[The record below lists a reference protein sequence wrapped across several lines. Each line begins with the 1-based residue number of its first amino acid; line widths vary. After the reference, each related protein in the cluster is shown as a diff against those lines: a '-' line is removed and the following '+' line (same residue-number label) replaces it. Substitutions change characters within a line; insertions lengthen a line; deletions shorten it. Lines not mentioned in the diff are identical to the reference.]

1 MLEFVLLAGFAVF
14 AVYITVRSSEG
25 KKEVAAPETNTVPK
39 APRASFVARW
49 GPGKDPTQSMPSGTA
64 AAL

>member
-39 APRASFVARW
+39 APRASIVAKW
-49 GPGKDPTQSMPSGTA
+49 GPGTDPVQSKQSGTA